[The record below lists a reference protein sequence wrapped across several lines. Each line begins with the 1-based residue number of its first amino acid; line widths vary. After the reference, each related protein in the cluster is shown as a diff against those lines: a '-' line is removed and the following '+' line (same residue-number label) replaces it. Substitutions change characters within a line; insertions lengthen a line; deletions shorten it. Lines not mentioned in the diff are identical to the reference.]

1 MSTLINLMLK
11 EMEHEAQTTRKMLSI
26 VPADKFAWKPHPKS
40 MSLQQLATHVAELPT
55 WVAMTITT
63 SELDFAV
70 NPYQPVP
77 ISSTEELLAYFEKSL
92 IEGKTELEK
101 ADEQKLLTDT
111 WTLRNGDEIYNTD
124 TKYEV
129 VRMTYC
135 QIVHHPYPAV
145 TAPVLMKWKLW
156 QTKNYENAK
165 ALKNSVFRAFIFIS
179 VPLIIKE

>member
-101 ADEQKLLTDT
+101 ADEQKLLTDI

-135 QIVHHPYPAV
+135 QIVHHRAQ
-145 TAPVLMKWKLW
+145 LG
-156 QTKNYENAK
+156 
-165 ALKNSVFRAFIFIS
+165 VFLRLLNIPIPGSYGPSADEM
-179 VPLIIKE
+179 PPM